1 MTESLIVKKQ
11 TRMEAQE
18 VGLEKEEFCSEECL

>member
-1 MTESLIVKKQ
+1 MTESLIVKKK

-18 VGLEKEEFCSEECL
+18 VGLEKEEFCSE